1 MSTTPIPNAA
11 EVDDI
16 TLRDTIQLTE
26 DIEKMVEGMESE
38 DSDKVDNS
46 ILNSHNDP
54 VTRLDLR
61 SYKESLKVKI
71 PAAVQPVNVMEEEEE
86 SAGDDY
92 GLRKRKLTVN
102 DPTPSSS
109 TPSLSSSKLSATQ
122 RLLFLIK
129 PNTGC
134 FKRYKSFFDELQGRY
149 GYLFGHLKTRF
160 LARKKF
166 NVLAQYLQEDMEESL
181 PNMVDDRVK
190 ELTKTQVPI
199 YVAEGLIMER
209 KQN

>member
-46 ILNSHNDP
+46 ILNSQNDP

-92 GLRKRKLTVN
+92 GLRKRVKRRDVEETRNAPPLHQL
-102 DPTPSSS
+102 DPLGFIL
-109 TPSLSSSKLSATQ
+109 LS
-122 RLLFLIK
+122 
-129 PNTGC
+129 
-134 FKRYKSFFDELQGRY
+134 
-149 GYLFGHLKTRF
+149 YLWILRNFR
-160 LARKKF
+160 
-166 NVLAQYLQEDMEESL
+166 N
-181 PNMVDDRVK
+181 
-190 ELTKTQVPI
+190 
-199 YVAEGLIMER
+199 
-209 KQN
+209 